1 MIDINKIN
9 NAFENYIKNY
19 DMNDKLIYLKYHH
32 TYRVAKNS
40 KEICKSLNLD
50 EENTKLAYLIAML
63 HDIGRFLQ
71 AKIYHSFNDL
81 ETTDHADLGCKILF
95 EDEIIRDF
103 IEDDKYD
110 EIIKKAIK
118 YHNKYE
124 IGECNEIELLHS
136 KIIRDADKIDIIY
149 NAVELGHIKM
159 DEDDNEIS
167 DIVKE
172 QFDKR
177 IPIKNKWE
185 NKNNDAIVTMIAFVF
200 DLYFK
205 YSFNYIKDN
214 KFMDKM
220 LAKLNNKKIFKYYI
234 YKAMEYIEGMC

>member
-1 MIDINKIN
+1 M
-9 NAFENYIKNY
+9 
-19 DMNDKLIYLKYHH
+19 
-32 TYRVAKNS
+32 
-40 KEICKSLNLD
+40 
-50 EENTKLAYLIAML
+50 
-63 HDIGRFLQ
+63 
-71 AKIYHSFNDL
+71 SFNDL

-234 YKAMEYIEGMC
+234 YKAKEYIERMC